1 MSGNLKQQLTFLM
14 PQRKR
19 ETKSIQTVK
28 FPEVFLTTSLL
39 PYKYLEIFPNGVNEN
54 QGIDSTFVWVVI

>member
-39 PYKYLEIFPNGVNEN
+39 PYKYLEIFPNRVK
-54 QGIDSTFVWVVI
+54 